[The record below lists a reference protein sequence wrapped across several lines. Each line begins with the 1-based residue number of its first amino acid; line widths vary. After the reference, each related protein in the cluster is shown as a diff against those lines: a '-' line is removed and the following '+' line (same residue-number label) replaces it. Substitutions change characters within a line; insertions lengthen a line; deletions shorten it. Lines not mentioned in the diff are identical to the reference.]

1 MSRAAQL
8 GDRAGGD
15 VRGGGEQ
22 GEGAVSGVVVSV
34 LPARADPH
42 RQRRWGGPI
51 QGLNL
56 RYVVHTSTIA
66 FNREQ

>member
-15 VRGGGEQ
+15 VRGGEQ

-34 LPARADPH
+34 LPSRADPH
-42 RQRRWGGPI
+42 RLGRRGPV

-56 RYVVHTSTIA
+56 RCLVHTSTIA
-66 FNREQ
+66 FNCEQ

>member
-1 MSRAAQL
+1 
-8 GDRAGGD
+8 
-15 VRGGGEQ
+15 
-22 GEGAVSGVVVSV
+22 VSV

-42 RQRRWGGPI
+42 RQRRCGPI

-66 FNREQ
+66 FNCEQ

>member
-1 MSRAAQL
+1 MMSRAAQL

-15 VRGGGEQ
+15 VRGGEQ

-42 RQRRWGGPI
+42 RQRRCGPI

-66 FNREQ
+66 FNCEQ